1 MTAKKKL
8 GIVGGMGSRAA
19 SILFRKIIDCSPAI
33 KDQDF
38 IEIVLHN
45 NSAIPDRTQ
54 AIVYGGASPVREI
67 LRSIELFNQSNIDVV
82 VLACVTSY
90 HFFEE
95 IQRHSK
101 AEIINPISLVKEHI
115 LEHYGFVKKI
125 GLLATTG
132 TLKTGLFQN
141 EFQDSDIEIALLNEE
156 DQENIFM
163 ESVYMKNGLKSS
175 KISNKALTLFNQAL
189 PKLINQGAELII
201 GGCTEVQIVLNN
213 KIDQVPY
220 IDVMDIAAKEII
232 RRCYCQEETVLSEVK

>member
-1 MTAKKKL
+1 MTAKKTL

-19 SILFRKIIDCSPAI
+19 SMLFRKIIDCSPAV

-54 AIVYGGASPVREI
+54 AIVYGGASPIKEI
-67 LRSIELFNQSNIDVV
+67 LRSIELFNQSRVDVV

-90 HFFEE
+90 HFLEE
-95 IQRHSK
+95 IQPHSK
-101 AEIINPISLVKEHI
+101 AEIINPIALVKEHI
-115 LEHYGFVKKI
+115 LENYGFVKKI

-132 TLKTGLFQN
+132 TLKTKLFQN
-141 EFQDSDIEIALLNEE
+141 EFQDSGIEMVLLNEE

-163 ESVYMKNGLKSS
+163 ESVYMENGLKSS
-175 KISNKALTLFNQAL
+175 EISNKALNLFNQAL
-189 PKLINQGAELII
+189 PKLIAQGAELII

-213 KIDQVPY
+213 KIDNVPY
-220 IDVMDIAAKEII
+220 IDVMDVAAKEVI
-232 RRCYCQEETVLSEVK
+232 RRCY